1 MLCYIV
7 GNAWTDPAYDN
18 QGAVDFW
25 WTHALISDTIRD
37 GLLHDCNF
45 SGVGPL
51 ATVEYGSTAELNKS
65 KVEVTRRSH
74 CTVHTGH
81 IPLLHNGNAVC
92 DLVKRWHADT

>member
-1 MLCYIV
+1 MGIA

-45 SGVGPL
+45 SGIGPL
-51 ATVEYGSTAELNKS
+51 ASAHFGSPAEVAGS
-65 KVEVTRRSH
+65 KVKVM
-74 CTVHTGH
+74 CTACR
-81 IPLLHNGNAVC
+81 I
-92 DLVKRWHADT
+92 